1 MIDRAMDVSRTAE
14 VVKEAVKESVS
25 SFFSDLFWSVFSGL
39 ASISYAMVLVGGAI
53 CVILYVAGWERGLR
67 WLGVMIVIHILL
79 KAIAGGVGV

>member
-1 MIDRAMDVSRTAE
+1 MIDRATDVSRTAE
-14 VVKEAVKESVS
+14 VVQEAVKESAS
-25 SFFSDLFWSVFSGL
+25 SFFSNLFWSVFSGL
-39 ASISYAMVLVGGAI
+39 ASISYAVVLVGGAI